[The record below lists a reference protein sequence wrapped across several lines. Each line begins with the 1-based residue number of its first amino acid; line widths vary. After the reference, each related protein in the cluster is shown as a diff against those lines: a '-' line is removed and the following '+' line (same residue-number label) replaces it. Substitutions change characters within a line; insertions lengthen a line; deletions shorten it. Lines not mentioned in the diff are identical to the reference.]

1 MDTSASYLR
10 LLFASYLVK
19 ASSSVLAMEETYNSV
34 NWVHDKAGLQS
45 LAGDIIV
52 KSVAE
57 GVRRIYTKT
66 VAKKEPITVDDLRM
80 LKRQI

>member
-1 MDTSASYLR
+1 
-10 LLFASYLVK
+10 
-19 ASSSVLAMEETYNSV
+19 MEDTYNSV

-45 LAGDIIV
+45 LAGDAIV

-57 GVRRIYTKT
+57 GVRRICTKT
-66 VAKKEPITVDDLRM
+66 VAKKEPITVDLRM